1 MDSYEYRISVS
12 VEAGHA
18 TEADRIVDE
27 LFMFLLEHGSEAGF
41 SVFDVEADQGN
52 PKEEE

>member
-1 MDSYEYRISVS
+1 MDTYEYRISVS
-12 VEAGHA
+12 VDAEHA

-27 LFMFLLEHGSEAGF
+27 LFMFLLEHGSHAGF